1 VVAQKSGTT
10 KVVSSSDVWTHVWT
24 DIQSV
29 VINVRSAK
37 NDIEGVGHRFC
48 FDAKRSVEHHLPK
61 NVGYC
66 IVWELYSWARVARPE
81 ASNPFLSFRGQWT
94 LSYDTFTKAVK
105 SVARSFGLDPTRFS
119 SHSLRIG
126 GASALAA
133 ANVPDYVIQKLGRWK
148 SLAVL
153 AYLRMSHSAFDKAL
167 DVLVDPSNLQVRELG
182 LIHAGL

>member
-1 VVAQKSGTT
+1 MCVPPRTTLKVWVIDSVSMLSDLSNIIYPRMRVTALSGSYIRGPEWLAQRLR
-10 KVVSSSDVWTHVWT
+10 TH
-24 DIQSV
+24 
-29 VINVRSAK
+29 
-37 NDIEGVGHRFC
+37 
-48 FDAKRSVEHHLPK
+48 
-61 NVGYC
+61 Y
-66 IVWELYSWARVARPE
+66 
-81 ASNPFLSFRGQWT
+81 FLFRGQWT

-133 ANVPDYVIQKLGRWK
+133 ANVPDYVIQKLGRWT
-148 SLAVL
+148 SLAFL

-167 DVLVDPSNLQVRELG
+167 DVLVDPSNLQVRELS